1 MIATI
6 NNALAKKREEDE
18 KGFTLIEL
26 LVVILIIGVL
36 AAIAIP
42 AFLNQRQGAWES
54 QVKSDIANAAIAAES
69 FSVAHNGAY
78 SSGTG
83 DTAETIVGDGT
94 QLKDYGFNPTD
105 GVNLTI
111 ALIDDGEGYT
121 IVADHDS
128 ITDKNWTYTSTDGTT
143 EEGAVTGD

>member
-6 NNALAKKREEDE
+6 NNAIAKKREDGE

-42 AFLNQRQGAWES
+42 AFLNQRQGAWEA

-69 FSVAHNGAY
+69 YSVGHNGQYADA
-78 SSGTG
+78 T
-83 DTAETIVGDGT
+83 DTAHPTIAGDGT
-94 QLKDYGFNPTD
+94 QLKTFGFNPTAD
-105 GVNLTI
+105 VNLAIT
-111 ALIDDGEGYT
+111 LDGTTGYT
-121 IVADHDS
+121 IVGTHDS
-128 ITDKNWTYTSTDGTT
+128 LGTKTFTYKSTDGKTT
-143 EEGAVTGD
+143 ITG

>member
-1 MIATI
+1 MIATL
-6 NNALAKKREEDE
+6 NNVIAKKRDENE

-69 FSVAHNGAY
+69 YSVAHNGAY
-78 SSGTG
+78 ASSA
-83 DTAETIVGDGT
+83 DTASPTIVGDGT
-94 QLKDYGFNPTD
+94 QLKSYGFNKTD
-105 GVNLTI
+105 GVKLTI
-111 ALIDDGEGYT
+111 ALVGTTGYT
-121 IVADHDS
+121 IVGKHDS
-128 ITDKNWTYTSTDGTT
+128 LGTKTWTYSSIDGKTV
-143 EEGAVTGD
+143 VTAGS